1 MPYQLIKTELSQR
14 IADAI
19 AQQMEYKHIGAM
31 QLEYML
37 HGKVNEYAV
46 RRIRQGH
53 SGCNLR
59 TYEELLDA
67 LDLRLAVVP
76 KDHPDIIK

>member
-19 AQQMEYKHIGAM
+19 ARQMKDNHIGAM
-31 QLEYML
+31 QLEHML
-37 HGKVNEYAV
+37 HGRVNEYAV

-59 TYEELLDA
+59 TYEELLSV
-67 LDLRLAVVP
+67 LGLRLAVLP
-76 KDHPDIIK
+76 QDHPDILD